1 MVYLKISENT
11 NQAKLM
17 LEYLK
22 TLSFVEVIKKDKI
35 PNSLTLKAMKEAEK
49 GKVTRSESVNDLISK
64 LRK

>member
-1 MVYLKISENT
+1 MVYLRISENT

-22 TLSFVEVIKKDKI
+22 TLSFVEVIEKDKL
-35 PNSLTLKAMKEAEK
+35 PNALTLNAMKDAGK